1 MGGAMY
7 GRLFQQAVQRG
18 IEFRSNVRVV
28 RLVEDQGHVSG
39 AEVIIGDKIQTFRA
53 RRGVLLNTGGFSLNR
68 AMRQTYQHEPASIE
82 WTLSNPGDT
91 GEMIQM
97 VQGMGAAIDL
107 MDASWWV
114 PGTTLPDGTRVYLVP
129 ELQQPHGFVV
139 DSSGQR
145 YMNEATSYVTIGNL
159 MYERQRTFPAV
170 PSWLIMDRQYMEKYQ
185 ILGMSMKTIPKA
197 WLDTGLIV
205 EAATLTELA
214 GKCAVPSESLAAS
227 VKRFNQIARS
237 GVDSDFGRGKS
248 AYHRLF
254 GDPLHKPTPGLGAV
268 DKAPFYAMKIYP
280 GDVGTCG
287 GLVTDEYAR
296 VVKTNGTTFRGL
308 YAAGNCTATM
318 MGHSYP
324 GPGASIAPSLT
335 FGYIAAMHA
344 LKTDSRSQ

>member
-1 MGGAMY
+1 
-7 GRLFQQAVQRG
+7 
-18 IEFRSNVRVV
+18 
-28 RLVEDQGHVSG
+28 
-39 AEVIIGDKIQTFRA
+39 
-53 RRGVLLNTGGFSLNR
+53 
-68 AMRQTYQHEPASIE
+68 
-82 WTLSNPGDT
+82 
-91 GEMIQM
+91 
-97 VQGMGAAIDL
+97 
-107 MDASWWV
+107 
-114 PGTTLPDGTRVYLVP
+114 
-129 ELQQPHGFVV
+129 
-139 DSSGQR
+139 
-145 YMNEATSYVTIGNL
+145 
-159 MYERQRTFPAV
+159 
-170 PSWLIMDRQYMEKYQ
+170 
-185 ILGMSMKTIPKA
+185 
-197 WLDTGLIV
+197 
-205 EAATLTELA
+205 
-214 GKCAVPSESLAAS
+214 VPSESLAAS